1 MASEQSILPICE
13 LSPYMK
19 KWVIKARVTEK
30 SAVRTFSKGGG
41 NGKVFSA
48 VLLDAAG
55 GDIRASFF
63 NEAVDKFSNIL
74 EMGRC
79 FTFSQGSIKVANRQY
94 NTTSHRYELT
104 FDKET
109 VVETCQDDSSIEIVK
124 YSFLNLRAVQTKSA
138 PCAVDICGV
147 VTGFLP
153 QMSVTGK
160 DGQALTKREIT
171 VADDSAT
178 SMTVTLW
185 GERAQQ
191 EDKKFEGHPVVALKS
206 VAIKDWQGSRSGSLL
221 QSGSIAFNPAV
232 LEAKRAQEWWSQGGS
247 SQELVQLSSQGGGG
261 GGDSSRMSQNAKPT
275 TLAGLRMAAERLT
288 SQPEVFIATTRLALI
303 QTRKQGEPQ
312 PLCYKACQELK
323 EGKSW
328 SCNKRVDE
336 TGFCASCNRVG
347 AKSAPR
353 LNMRCRFV
361 DAEDQMWLTCF
372 NEAATKVLGMS
383 AEEVSKL
390 EATAAEKGEAGRE
403 ELEAAVRKS
412 YFGMPFRLTV
422 RARME
427 TYNGE
432 SRANFSVADAR
443 PVSYGDRGREML
455 KDIHEWLGQAAGAG
469 A

>member
-1 MASEQSILPICE
+1 MNIGLDFLSCHEKESGHAACSRFQWSKRHVGNIAVAARLATTARWRVRGKRSSAECASATHALIGSLAAAA
-13 LSPYMK
+13 MK
-19 KWVIKARVTEK
+19 REAKERSSGAST
-30 SAVRTFSKGGG
+30 
-41 NGKVFSA
+41 
-48 VLLDAAG
+48 LAATT
-55 GDIRASFF
+55 AW
-63 NEAVDKFSNIL
+63 
-74 EMGRC
+74 C
-79 FTFSQGSIKVANRQY
+79 QGSIKVANRQY
-94 NTTSHRYELT
+94 NTTTHRYELT

-109 VVETCQDDSSIEIVK
+109 IVESCQDDASIETVK

-147 VTGFLP
+147 VTSFLP
-153 QMSVTGK
+153 QMSVAGK

-191 EDKKFEGHPVVALKS
+191 EDKKFDGYPVVALKS

-261 GGDSSRMSQNAKPT
+261 GDGTRMAQNAKAT

-288 SQPEVFIATTRLALI
+288 SQPEVFTATTRLALI

-312 PLCYKACQELK
+312 PLYYKACQELK
-323 EGKSW
+323 EGKGW
-328 SCNKRVDE
+328 PCNKRVDE
-336 TGFCASCNRVG
+336 TGFCASCNRAA

-372 NEAATKVLGMS
+372 NEAATKVLG
-383 AEEVSKL
+383 
-390 EATAAEKGEAGRE
+390 
-403 ELEAAVRKS
+403 
-412 YFGMPFRLTV
+412 
-422 RARME
+422 
-427 TYNGE
+427 
-432 SRANFSVADAR
+432 
-443 PVSYGDRGREML
+443 
-455 KDIHEWLGQAAGAG
+455 
-469 A
+469 